1 MITKSFRFAWIASTL
16 VVGALLQACA
26 LPRLEPVP
34 STLTE
39 RAVVPGIP
47 NSRYWVDRD
56 LDPFVEQVLQDLERE
71 SKALA
76 QAGNPRDQPL
86 SALLAIS
93 GGGDSGAFAAGLLAG
108 WTAHGTRPEFRL
120 VTGVSAG
127 ALIAP
132 FAFLGS
138 EYDEVIQ
145 TVSTSIGPKDVFR
158 TRKLLTGLA
167 SDGMAHSKPLS
178 RLVETYVTPE
188 VVSAVADEYA
198 KGRALYIGTTDLDS
212 GRPVAWNMGAIASS
226 EAPAALELFRKVL
239 IASTSIPGAVS
250 PVMIDV
256 EIDGKR
262 FQEMHVD
269 GGVVTQVFLYPP
281 RILAELQRVT
291 GVPFQRELGAY
302 VIRNGR
308 LEPTWSGTKRRTL
321 AIGGRAISTLTQTQ
335 GSNDVDRI
343 YRAAQQDGV
352 DFNLAYIGSDFSY
365 PHDENFDPEY
375 MKRLFDYAYRLSANG
390 YPWHKTPPGDA
401 ALESQ

>member
-1 MITKSFRFAWIASTL
+1 MKFFRFARIASTL
-16 VVGALLQACA
+16 VVGMLLQACA

-39 RAVVPGIP
+39 SAVIPGIP
-47 NSRYWVDRD
+47 NARYWVDRD
-56 LDPFVEQVLQDLERE
+56 LGPFVEQVLQDVERE
-71 SKALA
+71 SEALA
-76 QAGNPRDQPL
+76 KAGKPADQTSL
-86 SALLAIS
+86 NLLAIS
-93 GGGDSGAFAAGLLAG
+93 GGGDAGAFAAGLLGG
-108 WTAHGTRPEFRL
+108 WTARGTRPEFRL

-145 TVSTSIGPKDVFR
+145 TVSTSIGPKDVFH
-158 TRKLLTGLA
+158 TRNPLRGLA
-167 SDGMAHSKPLS
+167 SDGMADSEPLS
-178 RLVETYVTPE
+178 RVVAQYVTPE
-188 VVSAVADEYA
+188 ILSAIAAEYA

-212 GRPVAWNMGAIASS
+212 GRPVSWNMGAIAAS
-226 EAPAALELFRKVL
+226 EAPGALDLFRKVL
-239 IASTSIPGAVS
+239 IAATSIPGAVS

-256 EIDGKR
+256 EIDGR
-262 FQEMHVD
+262 HFQEMHVD

-281 RILAELQRVT
+281 RIFTEMQRVT
-291 GVPFQRELGAY
+291 GVRYQRELNAY

-308 LEPTWSGTKRRTL
+308 LQPEWSGTRRRTL
-321 AIGGRAISTLTQTQ
+321 SIGGRAISALIQTQ
-335 GSNDVDRI
+335 GINDVDRI

-365 PHDENFDPEY
+365 PHNENFDTEY

-390 YPWHKTPPGDA
+390 YPWHKTPPGEA
-401 ALESQ
+401 AQEPE